1 MLKLTKIFRIVR
13 NFLFKLLNK
22 EFLIFLFFL
31 ALSGIFWLMKALD
44 ETYEEEIPVAVRL
57 VGVPKNVVMT
67 SSLPDTV
74 RVTLRDKGF
83 VLLAY
88 TTSNRLHPVTVNFNS
103 YANRQSGHGQL
114 PVTDFQKSVRQQL
127 SASTTVTSIKADRW
141 DFYFNYGRNKVA
153 KVELLGNI
161 VPADNYYL
169 SHVQFSPEKVT
180 VYASKSKLD
189 SIRSIP
195 TEYLNIVDFED
206 TVVRTVRLKTIPG
219 VKVVPQT
226 VKVWIYADILTEASI
241 EVPITAINRPPGL
254 VIRTFPQYVKVNF
267 SVGARLY
274 RQVHASDFQVVVDYR
289 EIAAHPSDKCNLYLR
304 AKPRIVSKASLDMKQ
319 VDYLI
324 EQQ

>member
-1 MLKLTKIFRIVR
+1 MLKPTKIFHIVR
-13 NFLFKLLNK
+13 NLLFSMLNK

-57 VGVPKNVVMT
+57 VGVPKNVVLT

-88 TTSNRLHPVTVNFNS
+88 TTSNRLRPVTVNFSS
-103 YANRQSGHGQL
+103 YANRQSGHGVL
-114 PVTDFQKSVRQQL
+114 PVTDFQKSVRQQI
-127 SASTTVTSIKADRW
+127 SASTTITSIKADRW

-153 KVELLGNI
+153 KVVLQGNI

-180 VYASKSKLD
+180 VYASKEKLD

-226 VKVWIYADILTEASI
+226 VKVWLYADILTDASI
-241 EVPITAINRPPGL
+241 EVPITAINRPSGL
-254 VIRTFPQYVKVNF
+254 VIRTFPQRVKVNF
-267 SVGARLY
+267 SVGARLF
-274 RQVHASDFQVVVDYR
+274 RQVRASDFQVVVDYR
-289 EIAAHPSDKCNLYLR
+289 EIAGHPSDKCNLYLR
-304 AKPRIVSKASLDMKQ
+304 AKPRIVSNASLDMQQ